1 MKWWHRWR
9 DEPPE
14 PDPEMPSLPLRP
26 LDVFITKGDTGERI
40 PCELSY
46 SGLGDPDEDLDG
58 DRMHMWSVLTPCR
71 PGLDTISIGYMPSH
85 SSISFCIDG
94 EPGCL
99 GDFDIE
105 INGLDIPF
113 SEDL

>member
-1 MKWWHRWR
+1 MSWWHRWK
-9 DEPPE
+9 DGPELPE
-14 PDPEMPSLPLRP
+14 PQQLPERP
-26 LDVFITKGDTGERI
+26 RDVFITRGDTGERI
-40 PCELSY
+40 PCELAY
-46 SGLGDPDEDLDG
+46 SGLGEPDDDLDG
-58 DRMHMWSVLTPCR
+58 DQMHMWAVLTPCR
-71 PGLDTISIGYMPSH
+71 PGQDTISIGYMPSH

-105 INGLDIPF
+105 INGQGIPF